1 MKRIIG
7 KSVSFGLPKPN
18 LTQTDPA
25 KGDYVKGKS
34 EFLDATLTTEN
45 KAADAKAVGD
55 ALGALEESFAEVLHD
70 ITVVIEAMNENANG
84 QAEQIRA
91 NTDAIGNIS
100 TILDAINGEVV

>member
-18 LTQTDPA
+18 LTQEDPA

-34 EFLDATLTTEN
+34 EFLDATLTMEN

-55 ALGALEESFAEVLHD
+55 AFGAIEEGFFEIISQIAVAVD
-70 ITVVIEAMNENANG
+70 SMAIEADV
-84 QAEQIRA
+84 QYQKIQA

-100 TILDAINGEVV
+100 AILDAINGEVV